1 MTVDDEMLLAQPEL
15 LARAMLSALVYHQS
29 DGVEILLSIYE
40 AQPQALM
47 GTPIVTWAK
56 ATIATKHQDH
66 RTAITLYQNLVK
78 NYPDNQLFKARLAQ
92 SLIAHRQY
100 KEAYTII
107 AADPVLAEQ
116 MAPYAKAIDKLTKT
130 NIHIGGSAIVD
141 KNTNKPAQATLAPV
155 VIAVQALPA
164 QAVMP
169 VQRLPNQAVKSL
181 QIPTSH
187 CQAAV
192 APFMIP
198 VQTPL
203 TQTVI
208 PVQRPPNQAVK
219 PFQIPTSHCQAALAA
234 CVMLVQN
241 ATSIGLIVS
250 QFL

>member
-29 DGVEILLSIYE
+29 DGVEILLPIYE
-40 AQPQALM
+40 AQPQALIE
-47 GTPIVTWAK
+47 TPMVTWAK

-78 NYPDNQLFKARLAQ
+78 DYPDNQLFKAHLAQ

-141 KNTNKPAQATLAPV
+141 KNTNKPAPSNTCPCCYRCPSVACPGSNARPKITKPSGKAAPNTNQPLPSGTCRLCDARPECHKHWLNSIPILVNQIRHTSDCHRYQKNGVSHHHATYY
-155 VIAVQALPA
+155 
-164 QAVMP
+164 
-169 VQRLPNQAVKSL
+169 
-181 QIPTSH
+181 
-187 CQAAV
+187 
-192 APFMIP
+192 
-198 VQTPL
+198 
-203 TQTVI
+203 
-208 PVQRPPNQAVK
+208 
-219 PFQIPTSHCQAALAA
+219 
-234 CVMLVQN
+234 
-241 ATSIGLIVS
+241 
-250 QFL
+250 